1 MTALAPQRHAPSDE
15 RLLAYAAGTLR
26 APEAVVV
33 AAHLAMRPDS
43 DAWVRRLQDV
53 GGALLDDVEPVAL
66 SPDAL
71 DRALARVEVDGG
83 EVEAPAPLNDMPEL
97 PEPLRRYGL
106 GPWRNLGGG
115 VRVRDVHAPRDGA
128 CRVILLEIQPGRSTP
143 KHSHEGCEL
152 TCVISGAYATEAER
166 FGPGDFEE
174 ADHDTLH
181 QPKVVSAEPCLCVA
195 SLEGEIQLP
204 GLLGRLLQP
213 FVKL

>member
-1 MTALAPQRHAPSDE
+1 MTAAVQSHVPSDE

-26 APEAVVV
+26 GPEAVVV
-33 AAHLAMRPDS
+33 ATHLALRPES
-43 DAWVRRLQDV
+43 DAWVRRLQAV
-53 GGALLDDVEPVAL
+53 GGALLDDLAPEAMA
-66 SPDAL
+66 PDAL
-71 DRALARVEVDGG
+71 ARALARVEADGG

-115 VRVRDVHAPRDGA
+115 VRVRNVLAPRDGD

-152 TCVISGAYATEAER
+152 TCVISGAYATDAER

-174 ADHDTLH
+174 ADQETLH

-204 GLLGRLLQP
+204 GLMGRLLQP